1 MRKLWVQVCGTAALV
16 VSLLGSGLAH
26 AKTSTQDLLKI
37 MKTGKK
43 KQKMKAFRELSTRG
57 KEAVPALPSVM
68 RMIRL
73 ASTNQEAAKLV
84 RMIGNMKHHAR
95 SVLPALMKLAGKA
108 GDQVPREAALTISK
122 MGMRGRRALVDLLA
136 SRSALSKRSALY
148 GLLRFQRT
156 NRYLRFKS
164 SDTYINRLLRK
175 SLTNY
180 DADVREMTIKML
192 ALMKSRSSRNFIM
205 VLMVKEKKPR
215 VLYAA
220 LLALGQLTPQTHGGF
235 KKTLA
240 LSLVHPNA
248 LVRKGAREACRL
260 QGKSGFTILFA
271 GIQSEK
277 MPDRAKAIQTVG
289 RFGAIGRPA
298 IPFLKTLLKHKDA
311 SIRKAAQ
318 QAIAALKK

>member
-1 MRKLWVQVCGTAALV
+1 MKWLWVRVCCTAVVA
-16 VSLLGSGLAH
+16 VSLMGSGLAQ
-26 AKTSTQDLLKI
+26 AKMSTQDLLKI

-43 KQKMKAFRELSTRG
+43 KQKIKAFQELSTRG

-68 RMIRL
+68 KMVRM
-73 ASTNQEAAKLV
+73 ASTNAEAAMLL

-95 SVLPALMKLAGKA
+95 PVLPALVKLAGNA
-108 GDQVPREAALTISK
+108 GEQVPREAAYTISK

-136 SRSALSKRSALY
+136 SPSALSKRSALY

-164 SDTYINRLLRK
+164 SDTYIHRLLRK

-192 ALMKSRSSRNFIM
+192 ASTKSRSSRNFIM

-220 LLALGQLTPQTHGGF
+220 LLALGKLTPQTHGGF

-248 LVRKGAREACRL
+248 LVRKGAREACLL
-260 QGKSGFTILFA
+260 QGKSGFAILFA
-271 GIQSEK
+271 GIKSEK
-277 MPDRAKAIQTVG
+277 LPDRAKAIQSIG

-298 IPFLKTLLKHKDA
+298 ISFLKTLRKHKHA
-311 SIRKAAQ
+311 NIRKAAKK
-318 QAIAALKK
+318 AIATLKK